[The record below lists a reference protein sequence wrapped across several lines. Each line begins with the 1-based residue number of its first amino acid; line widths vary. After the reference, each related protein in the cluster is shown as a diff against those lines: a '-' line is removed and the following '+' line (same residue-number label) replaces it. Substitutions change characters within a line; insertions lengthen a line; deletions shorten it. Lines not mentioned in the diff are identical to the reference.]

1 MRRRI
6 RMRVAKEKE
15 NLRATVA
22 QYNNVTT
29 LVDAA
34 VIADC
39 DIEEGKFLFLGQDDA
54 NGIELYFEITNPR
67 F

>member
-1 MRRRI
+1 
-6 RMRVAKEKE
+6 MRVAKEKE

-39 DIEEGKFLFLGQDDA
+39 NIEEGKFLFLGQDDA